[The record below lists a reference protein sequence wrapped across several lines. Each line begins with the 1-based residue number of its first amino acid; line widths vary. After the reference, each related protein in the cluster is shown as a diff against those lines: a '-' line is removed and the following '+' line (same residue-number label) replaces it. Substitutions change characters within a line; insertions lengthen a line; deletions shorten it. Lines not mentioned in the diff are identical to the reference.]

1 MAKIIIEDEDGVLIQ
16 SFSSEELDE
25 ACDFA
30 LAHLDEIIAAEEERS
45 IVEEFADLAP
55 LFV

>member
-1 MAKIIIEDEDGVLIQ
+1 MTKIIIEDENGALLQ
-16 SFSSEELDE
+16 SVSLEELDE
-25 ACDFA
+25 HCDFL